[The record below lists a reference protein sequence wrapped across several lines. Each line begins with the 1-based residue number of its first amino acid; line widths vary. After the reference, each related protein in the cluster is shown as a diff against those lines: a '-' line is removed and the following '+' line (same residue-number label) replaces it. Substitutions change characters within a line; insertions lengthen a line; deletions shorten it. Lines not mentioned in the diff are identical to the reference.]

1 MAASIVVPGRAYC
14 QNYATGVIAA
24 GWLCVAVAPA
34 ATMIIRSANRC
45 MLLRYVYFCVLKNVL
60 EERKL

>member
-1 MAASIVVPGRAYC
+1 MAAGIVVPWRAYC
-14 QNYATGVIAA
+14 QNCAAGVIAA
-24 GWLCVAVAPA
+24 GWLCAAVAPA
-34 ATMIIRSANRC
+34 ATTIIRSANGC